1 MASIMADHNVEG
13 HFVVLLR
20 LWTSDVWR
28 TVWESLELEV
38 ESFERLGPP
47 LSTWSSLCQ
56 ELRSR
61 DVLAV
66 LIRGALRWC
75 LLGPTRM
82 FLISREVH

>member
-38 ESFERLGPP
+38 ESFERLWLPQTTLLAPYTTGEC
-47 LSTWSSLCQ
+47 SVAHSA
-56 ELRSR
+56 R
-61 DVLAV
+61 DQRAPA
-66 LIRGALRWC
+66 ALEHGWRHGHHC
-75 LLGPTRM
+75 L
-82 FLISREVH
+82 

>member
-38 ESFERLGPP
+38 ESFERLGLPYTSQIAICGSYASSAR
-47 LSTWSSLCQ
+47 LSCSRQTAVTKVLTPWK
-56 ELRSR
+56 LRF
-61 DVLAV
+61 A
-66 LIRGALRWC
+66 
-75 LLGPTRM
+75 P
-82 FLISREVH
+82 